1 MSKHDLPDS
10 VRYWRN
16 TVLILFYCLLLVFVA
31 ISLSLTIQVGVTT
44 VVIWLIQTFPLLIF
58 TPALHRNYLRA
69 YAWLSF
75 VVLIY
80 FVHGVLTAFSQ
91 DSLLLGVIES
101 LLCSLLFIALIF
113 YIRKYR
119 THFQVPL

>member
-1 MSKHDLPDS
+1 MSKQDLPDS
-10 VRYWRN
+10 VRHWRN
-16 TVLILFYCLLLVFVA
+16 AVLFIFYCLLLLFFVS
-31 ISLSLTIQVGVTT
+31 SLSMTIQAGVTT

-58 TPALHRNYLRA
+58 IPALHRNYLRA

-80 FVHGVLTAFSQ
+80 FVHGVVTAFNA
-91 DSLLLGVIES
+91 DRMLLGVIET
-101 LLCSLLFIALIF
+101 LLCSLLFVALVF
-113 YIRKYR
+113 YIRKFR

>member
-1 MSKHDLPDS
+1 MSKQDLPGS
-10 VRYWRN
+10 VRHWRN
-16 TVLILFYCLLLVFVA
+16 AVLFVFYCLLLLFFVS
-31 ISLSLTIQVGVTT
+31 SLSMTIRTGVTT